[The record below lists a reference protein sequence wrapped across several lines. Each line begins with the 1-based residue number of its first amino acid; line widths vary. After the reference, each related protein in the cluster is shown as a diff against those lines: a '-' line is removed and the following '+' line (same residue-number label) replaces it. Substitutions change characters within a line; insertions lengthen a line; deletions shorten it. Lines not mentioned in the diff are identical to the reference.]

1 MEYLALTSLELPLS
15 LDQIRAKEQI
25 RQEFKNKAKME
36 GVIMEVYVKIQNI
49 NARYYWP

>member
-1 MEYLALTSLELPLS
+1 MKYLALTSLETSLS
-15 LDQIRAKEQI
+15 LYQIRVKRQI

-49 NARYYWP
+49 NARHYWP